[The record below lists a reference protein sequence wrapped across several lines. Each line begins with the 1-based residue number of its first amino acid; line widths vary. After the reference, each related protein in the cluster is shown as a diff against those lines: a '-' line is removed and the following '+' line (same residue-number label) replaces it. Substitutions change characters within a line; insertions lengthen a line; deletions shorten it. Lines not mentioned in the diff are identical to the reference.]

1 MLHALVSAL
10 ASVLLAANPQPSAG
24 DASPSPTPSTAIVGG
39 HHIQPRASAPGVSGE
54 VPPGDADEVERL
66 YLELMRETAPDGSG
80 TKAPVPS
87 R

>member
-1 MLHALVSAL
+1 MPHALVSAL

-39 HHIQPRASAPGVSGE
+39 HHIHPRASAPGVSGE